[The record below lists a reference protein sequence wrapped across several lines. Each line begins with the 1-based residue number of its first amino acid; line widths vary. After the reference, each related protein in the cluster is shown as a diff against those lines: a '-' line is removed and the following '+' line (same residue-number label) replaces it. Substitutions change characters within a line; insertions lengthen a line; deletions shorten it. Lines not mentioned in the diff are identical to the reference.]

1 MIDYRFIGIKD
12 EGKHKLVY
20 AVLQLKD
27 FEFKEITPSQGRIFE
42 FEQVMG
48 TCLVIWG
55 RQGGKLRNTIVNDDR
70 KLSKSISN
78 KRHIGYQVC
87 HPNTLEISYPKV
99 KTELDKLYI
108 WSKLAL

>member
-27 FEFKEITPSQGRIFE
+27 FNF

-55 RQGGKLRNTIVNDDR
+55 RQGGKLRSTIVNDDS

-99 KTELDKLYI
+99 KTELDKLYT
-108 WSKLAL
+108 WSKLTQ